1 MGKTAGPGAVEH
13 WRPKTVKGESHSDK
27 EDSVRVDS
35 WAWAVRL
42 FKTRALAG
50 SACKKEHLLVNGSR
64 CKASRQV
71 RIGDEIQVRRE
82 ALTQTV
88 RVKALISKRIGA
100 KLVTDYLQ
108 NLTPPEE
115 YEKSVEV
122 AKQVRIN
129 QPVREAGTGRP
140 TKRDRRSLDE
150 LMNEATE
157 ENEQFEAFIKSFT
170 RRP

>member
-1 MGKTAGPGAVEH
+1 M
-13 WRPKTVKGESHSDK
+13 
-27 EDSVRVDS
+27 DS

-50 SACKKEHLLVNGSR
+50 SACRKERLLVNGSR

-71 RIGDEIQVRRE
+71 RIGDEILVRRGM
-82 ALTQTV
+82 LTQTV
-88 RVKALISKRIGA
+88 RVKALLSKRIGA

-108 NLTPPEE
+108 DLTPAEE
-115 YEKSVEV
+115 YEKSAEA
-122 AKQVRIN
+122 AKHVRIN

-140 TKRDRRSLDE
+140 TKRERRSLDE
-150 LMNEATE
+150 VMNEATE
-157 ENEQFEAFIKSFT
+157 ENKQFEAFVKSFT